1 MQADCVLLD
10 RIQLECVSCNST
22 LIQCAASMPYR
33 FIAWPVVA
41 RSPFT
46 LFDIEEAHV
55 TQQLLE
61 QSVVSSVADALALIR
76 LCAYV

>member
-1 MQADCVLLD
+1 
-10 RIQLECVSCNST
+10 
-22 LIQCAASMPYR
+22 MPYR

-55 TQQLLE
+55 TQQRLE
-61 QSVVSSVADALALIR
+61 QSVVLSVANALALIR
-76 LCAYV
+76 LGAYV